1 MADLYTVNCMV
12 SLGGYASTLPIV
24 HLLFQLLKKVKG
36 SLRGAA
42 SQAFLW
48 KEELVDNLPLYV
60 PHIYGVGFV
69 ESIYKYFHFS
79 SSPLTRINTT
89 FRDK

>member
-1 MADLYTVNCMV
+1 MMALNCMV
-12 SLGGYASTLPIV
+12 SVGDYASSLPIV

>member
-48 KEELVDNLPLYV
+48 KEELVDNLPTVCTIRPTICLGL
-60 PHIYGVGFV
+60 PHIWGW
-69 ESIYKYFHFS
+69 
-79 SSPLTRINTT
+79 LC
-89 FRDK
+89 

>member
-48 KEELVDNLPLYV
+48 KEELVDNLPTVYTV
-60 PHIYGVGFV
+60 
-69 ESIYKYFHFS
+69 
-79 SSPLTRINTT
+79 PLTYMGLALLKVFTNIFIFLLYR
-89 FRDK
+89 